1 MYKFSYPGLEPV
13 KVIENV
19 VLPYPEYRNELPG
32 DTRPV
37 VFMYYYRIDDIGIE
51 ASFKNYSGGGPIVR
65 YLRFDRDSDKIT
77 QYTSPCH
84 YTSRDL
90 LRRELKFL
98 LNKSSRNHS
107 HYIDNIIRR
116 LNQDPYPESVEFGAM
131 NSNLNK

>member
-13 KVIENV
+13 KVLKNV
-19 VLPYPEYRNELPG
+19 VLPYPEYRSEMLG

-37 VFMYYYRIDDIGIE
+37 VFMYYYRINNIGIE
-51 ASFKNYSGGGPIVR
+51 ASFRKDIGGPIVR

-84 YTSRDL
+84 YSSRSL
-90 LRRELKFL
+90 LVRELKFL

-107 HYIDNIIRR
+107 HYLDNIIRK
-116 LNQDPYPESVEFGAM
+116 LNEAPYPESVPYPE
-131 NSNLNK
+131 NERI